1 MKTIKYLLVLLI
13 LALATPTTYSQN
25 LEVKA
30 LIESAEKGAWT
41 SQLCLGMAYF
51 GESKYS
57 SLGLPKDNSKAIYYL
72 TLAALNPN
80 TPASDKAII
89 GLMLCTL
96 HGEMLNKEE
105 KLYWGY
111 YSLSVAK
118 QANVYKLMLHS
129 VIPDFITEGY
139 VEKSERIASETLNLF
154 ILYYMLLD
162 DKEVETSIDFL
173 TAIHVMLVEPAEI
186 ASIQPAKSL
195 SFGLL
200 RNEDGTYKYIG
211 EKSNGKP
218 NGFGLLFLKN
228 TVYCGEFKDG
238 KYHGKGWLEYKDT
251 KSMIDGEWRD
261 GKIYNGYYYEDGNLD
276 EPFDVYENGKP
287 RCYANFTRLDVGKE
301 DKKGYIIPTPVELSL
316 SVRWASELMGDGK
329 QIYHWGSTN
338 PYHEFQSKD
347 PSAPNYLPRATC
359 LAIYGGAGCNYDIT
373 GSGYDAAKCLW
384 ASGWRMPT
392 VKEMQELINSCDI
405 VSIDYDVVNI
415 APQVTIKR
423 SSVTDL
429 MGELSFVIPRSP
441 DGYGI
446 WTGSIDPND
455 NEKAYALIVDMVT
468 ESVRIESRDRECQFA
483 ILPVTDI
490 QYFKKP
496 LYRIKQ

>member
-13 LALATPTTYSQN
+13 LALATPTTQAKTYKEYTLDELIQAADNGDGIAQFMLGIIYSYHKDEQQKYGVQTDYAKAKKYFYMCVKNSDARLEDKVCSAGLLSDIYNNEEDNNEEALWWAYYALQN
-25 LEVKA
+25 MENLSFSGYDEFVDMLCERIV
-30 LIESAEKGAWT
+30 LISFAERYARYSERFISECLFLWDKGAINKAE
-41 SQLCLGMAYF
+41 LLLVF
-51 GESKYS
+51 GFAI
-57 SLGLPKDNSKAIYYL
+57 PAKA
-72 TLAALNPN
+72 T
-80 TPASDKAII
+80 
-89 GLMLCTL
+89 G
-96 HGEMLNKEE
+96 
-105 KLYWGY
+105 
-111 YSLSVAK
+111 
-118 QANVYKLMLHS
+118 
-129 VIPDFITEGY
+129 
-139 VEKSERIASETLNLF
+139 
-154 ILYYMLLD
+154 
-162 DKEVETSIDFL
+162 
-173 TAIHVMLVEPAEI
+173 
-186 ASIQPAKSL
+186 IQPAKSL

-200 RNEDGTYKYIG
+200 RNEEGTYKYIG

-261 GKIYNGYYYEDGNLD
+261 DKIYNGYYYKDGNLD
-276 EPFDVYENGKP
+276 EPQIVYENGDD
-287 RCYANFTRLDVGKE
+287 RIYGNFKRLNVGEK
-301 DKKGYIIPTPVELSL
+301 DKKGYEIPKPEELSL

-329 QIYHWGSTN
+329 QLYHWGSTN
-338 PYHEFQSKD
+338 PDHKFQSKS

-359 LAIYGGAGCNYDIT
+359 LAIYGGAGCNSDIT

-384 ASGWRMPT
+384 ASGWRMPSL
-392 VKEMQELINSCDI
+392 KEMQELINLCDI
-405 VSIDYDVVNI
+405 VSIDYDVVNV

-423 SSVTDL
+423 SSVTNL

-455 NEKAYALIVDMVT
+455 NERAYALIVDMEN

-490 QYFKKP
+490 PYFKKP
-496 LYRIKQ
+496 LYRIK

>member
-13 LALATPTTYSQN
+13 LALATPTTQAKTYKEYTLDELIQAADNGDGIAQYNLGLAYSGFEELQQ
-25 LEVKA
+25 LYGVQSDYVKA
-30 LIESAEKGAWT
+30 KKYIYQCVKNSDVRV
-41 SQLCLGMAYF
+41 GMTAKILLA
-51 GESKYS
+51 STLS
-57 SLGLPKDNSKAIYYL
+57 DIYYKYYDNEE
-72 TLAALNPN
+72 ALWW
-80 TPASDKAII
+80 AYYALQKGLIDDK
-89 GLMLCTL
+89 LC
-96 HGEMLNKEE
+96 ERVVSIVSCSE
-105 KLYWGY
+105 GY
-111 YSLSVAK
+111 AK
-118 QANVYKLMLHS
+118 FSERLISECLFLWDS
-129 VIPDFITEGY
+129 VISMY
-139 VEKSERIASETLNLF
+139 LF
-154 ILYYMLLD
+154 RDL
-162 DKEVETSIDFL
+162 SIDLKF
-173 TAIHVMLVEPAEI
+173 AGPAEI
-186 ASIQPAKSL
+186 TGIQPAKSL

-200 RNEDGTYKYIG
+200 RNEEGTYKYIG

-261 GKIYNGYYYEDGNLD
+261 DKIYNGYYYKDGNLD
-276 EPFDVYENGKP
+276 EPQIVYENGDD
-287 RCYANFTRLDVGKE
+287 RIYGNFKRLNVGEK
-301 DKKGYIIPTPVELSL
+301 DKKGYEIPKPEELSL

-329 QIYHWGSTN
+329 QLYHWGSTN
-338 PYHEFQSKD
+338 PDHKFQSKS

-359 LAIYGGAGCNYDIT
+359 LAIYGGAGCNSDIT

-384 ASGWRMPT
+384 ASGWRMPSL
-392 VKEMQELINSCDI
+392 KEMQELINSCDI
-405 VSIDYDVVNI
+405 VSIDYDVVNV

-423 SSVTDL
+423 SSVTNL

-455 NEKAYALIVDMVT
+455 NERAYALIVDMEN

-490 QYFKKP
+490 PYFKKP
-496 LYRIKQ
+496 LYRIK